1 MPKRKI
7 AIIGY
12 TGLIGSTFL
21 RNFSKKKKLKIYKY
35 NSANI
40 SNIRGILFDE
50 VYCAGLPAQKWK
62 ANKFP
67 KKDTKNTL
75 YLIKNLKKIRCK
87 KFFLISTIDIHKKRE
102 IYGINRLLLENFIKN
117 KFYNYLII
125 RLPGVFGKG
134 LKKNIIFDLL
144 NNNNIEKISS
154 IDEFQWYDLSLLYK
168 DISEYEKKFG
178 LNTICEF
185 YSSPIKNSDII
196 NLFPNLNIKK
206 IKRKKIIYN
215 YKPKNGFYKSKK
227 FILKRIKKFIKE
239 YES

>member
-1 MPKRKI
+1 MLKRKI

-21 RNFSKKKKLKIYKY
+21 RNFSKKKKLKIFKY

-87 KFFLISTIDIHKKRE
+87 NLVFFHYMRPQVKS
-102 IYGINRLLLENFIKN
+102 INRILNLTL
-117 KFYNYLII
+117 YYLI
-125 RLPGVFGKG
+125 
-134 LKKNIIFDLL
+134 
-144 NNNNIEKISS
+144 
-154 IDEFQWYDLSLLYK
+154 
-168 DISEYEKKFG
+168 
-178 LNTICEF
+178 F
-185 YSSPIKNSDII
+185 Y
-196 NLFPNLNIKK
+196 F
-206 IKRKKIIYN
+206 
-215 YKPKNGFYKSKK
+215 
-227 FILKRIKKFIKE
+227 
-239 YES
+239 